1 MFLFKYVQ
9 MCYDQILVKFLY
21 DRSKSSKV
29 LKFDSPA
36 PTRKRAH
43 ASPRTS
49 GDESCGSSSK
59 KVRINGS
66 SGNRRKVARKVPFD
80 EDKTSPVSGTLIRE
94 LADGEE
100 IPAIHKGQKDFF
112 ISFFLSYYYLYL

>member
-1 MFLFKYVQ
+1 MF
-9 MCYDQILVKFLY
+9 
-21 DRSKSSKV
+21 R
-29 LKFDSPA
+29 FDAAIKMYYFNIFNSPV

-49 GDESCGSSSK
+49 GDESGGSSSK
-59 KVRINGS
+59 KVRINGL
-66 SGNRRKVARKVPFD
+66 SGRRKVARKVPFD

-100 IPAIHKGQKDFF
+100 IPAIHKG
-112 ISFFLSYYYLYL
+112 